1 MLVGDIIVESR
12 ELMPDIPQTLVP
24 PIINGVIPYNDPNGT
39 IQSPTTLYLKLTQ
52 INNWGESLPSLELPV
67 IIAAGQNAFSITPL
81 SLQGGNTSF
90 RLYIGLAPG
99 QQIFWVPLLG
109 NGPFNIL
116 SAFGTNGGSPPT
128 RSSAFLPDTD
138 GRFASASTW
147 YRWLN
152 SALNTAAYVCKG
164 IPDTSGIQMLRG
176 QGFYTM
182 PGIWEKL
189 ENMWFDGYPL
199 AADARGG
206 GFYRNVLTGIS
217 FIIILQ
223 TNSDRQIIE
232 IQPQPSRAGG
242 VTTLSAPAGI
252 NDSQLAL
259 TSTAPIGLALGMVQ
273 VGTEICSYGNIGF
286 PGLIGV
292 ARGLGGT
299 QQQAWPAGTV
309 VTELNF
315 RFGGLRLNQ
324 QVQYLPGQSL
334 VSLQVPPGWRPALVD
349 YILGKAREG
358 ERKGPEAKEYLQK
371 FTSFLKDYMQG
382 TRQTAGPR
390 QLGSVTPA
398 GDGYPS
404 ASSGGRII
412 VP

>member
-1 MLVGDIIVESR
+1 MGPPFLNPTSAGTNIAGGNIAPGSYIIV
-12 ELMPDIPQTLVP
+12 IT
-24 PIINGVIPYNDPNGT
+24 NTNA
-39 IQSPTTLYLKLTQ
+39 
-52 INNWGESLPSLELPV
+52 WGESLPSAQVTVVVAP
-67 IIAAGQNAFSITPL
+67 GQNAINLLYNGAP
-81 SLQGGNTSF
+81 GNT
-90 RLYIGLAPG
+90 
-99 QQIFWVPLLG
+99 G
-109 NGPFNIL
+109 NGKVYVLNGALGVPNNQAIVIPFSDPTFSGVIPIL
-116 SAFGTNGGSPPT
+116 NVTSSPNSAGLPPS

-138 GRFASASTW
+138 GRFASVGTL

-152 SALNTAAYVCKG
+152 SALNTAAYICKG
-164 IPDTSGIQMLRG
+164 IPDTSGIQMVQQ
-176 QGFYTM
+176 QGMYTM
-182 PGIWEKL
+182 PGIWEKI

-199 AADARGG
+199 AADSRGG

-232 IQPQPSRAGG
+232 LQPQPDRTGG
-242 VTTLSAPAGI
+242 STTLSVEAGI
-252 NDSQLAL
+252 NDTQFSLA
-259 TSTAPIGLALGMVQ
+259 SSASIGLSLGMAQ
-273 VGTEICSYGNIGF
+273 VGTEVISYGTLAGPGFIGC
-286 PGLIGV
+286 

-299 QQQAWPAGTV
+299 QQQAWPVGTP

-324 QVQYLPGQSL
+324 QVQYLPGQSNI
-334 VSLQVPPGWRPALVD
+334 SLQVPPGWRPALVD
-349 YILGKAREG
+349 YIIGKAREG

-371 FTSFLKDYMQG
+371 FTSFLKDYMRG